1 MAGEMTT
8 AGIKLKYKVES
19 TAGTMPTSSFVEIPD
34 VISLPAMDSAP
45 EALECTPLSEQTWK
59 RYVLGLKDPGS
70 NVDIEANDTTAFRT
84 AWAGLITAAATGAS
98 ANPSKATWFEIAIP
112 GRDSFY
118 FSGEPA
124 ALGFAGASINSVMTI
139 HGYIVPNVVTGFAT
153 ASS

>member
-8 AGIKLKYKVES
+8 AGIKVKYCVET
-19 TAGTMPTSSFVEIPD
+19 TAGTRPTASYTEIPD
-34 VISLPAMDSAP
+34 VISLPALDSAP
-45 EALECTPLSEQTWK
+45 EALECTPLSETVWK

-70 NVDIEANDTTAFRT
+70 NVDIEANDTTTFRT
-84 AWAGLITAAATGAS
+84 AWATMSTAS
-98 ANPSKATWFEIAIP
+98 ATAKASSKATWFEIAIP

-124 ALGFAGASINSVMTI
+124 DLGFGGASINSVLTI
-139 HGYIVPNVVTGFAT
+139 HGYVVPNKVIGFAS

>member
-1 MAGEMTT
+1 MAGEITT
-8 AGIKLKYKVES
+8 AGIKLKYIVEA
-19 TAGTMPTSSFVEIPD
+19 TAGTRPTSGYTEIPD

-45 EALECTPLSEQTWK
+45 EALECTPLSETVWK

-70 NVDIEANDTTAFRT
+70 NVDIEANDTTSFRT
-84 AWAGLITAAATGAS
+84 AWASMMTAS
-98 ANPSKATWFEIAIP
+98 ATAKASSKATWFEIAIP

-118 FSGEPA
+118 FSGDPA

-139 HGYIVPNVVTGFAT
+139 HGYVVPNVVSGFAS

>member
-8 AGIKLKYKVES
+8 AGIKLKYIVEA
-19 TAGTMPTSSFVEIPD
+19 TAGTRPTSGYTEIPD

-45 EALECTPLSEQTWK
+45 EALECTPLSETVWK

-84 AWAGLITAAATGAS
+84 AWANMMTAS
-98 ANPSKATWFEIAIP
+98 ATAKASGKATWFEIAIP

-118 FSGEPA
+118 FSGNPA

-139 HGYIVPNVVTGFAT
+139 HGYVVPNVVSGFAS
-153 ASS
+153 ASA

>member
-1 MAGEMTT
+1 MAGEITT
-8 AGIKLKYKVES
+8 AGIKLKYIVEA
-19 TAGTMPTSSFVEIPD
+19 TAGTRPTSGYTEIPD

-45 EALECTPLSEQTWK
+45 EALECTPLSETVWK

-70 NVDIEANDTTAFRT
+70 NVDIEANDTTSFRT
-84 AWAGLITAAATGAS
+84 AWANMMTAS
-98 ANPSKATWFEIAIP
+98 ATAKASSKATWFEIAIP

-118 FSGEPA
+118 FSGDPA

-139 HGYIVPNVVTGFAT
+139 HGYVVPNVVSGFAS

>member
-8 AGIKLKYKVES
+8 AGIKLKYKVEA
-19 TAGTMPTSSFVEIPD
+19 TAGTMPTSGFTEIPD

-45 EALECTPLSEQTWK
+45 ESLECTPLSEQVWK

-84 AWAGLITAAATGAS
+84 AWATLISAFTTAKAS
-98 ANPSKATWFEIAIP
+98 GKATWFEVAIP
-112 GRDSFY
+112 NRDSFY

-124 ALGFAGASINSVMTI
+124 DLGFAGASINSVLTI
-139 HGYIVPNVVTGFAT
+139 HGYVVPNQITGFAT